1 MLGNMGDIRKK
12 TEEHTKD
19 GASFGGFGGRLSYES
34 RQTRASRLLG
44 RLAIGTAMCLLLGTF
59 GTLCGMLMFH
69 LVSDN
74 HSLYSQNLPILQASD
89 DKDDTEKRGFVL
101 SNIST
106 NVSVIRNSA
115 AVENVTK
122 EEAERYRIPTGV
134 MVHELLE
141 NSSLYNA
148 GVLQGDIIVELD
160 GTEISNFTQLG
171 SLIGECNGRTVWLK
185 VFRNNSYVKLYAS
198 FD

>member
-1 MLGNMGDIRKK
+1 MLGNTGDIRKK
-12 TEEHTKD
+12 TEEHTND

-74 HSLYSQNLPILQASD
+74 HSLYSQNLPLLQASA
-89 DKDDTEKRGFVL
+89 DKKDGENRGFVL
-101 SNIST
+101 SDSSSNIS
-106 NVSVIRNSA
+106 VVHNSA

-122 EEAERYRIPTGV
+122 EQSERYRIPIGV
-134 MVHELLE
+134 MVHELLK
-141 NSSLYNA
+141 SGSLYNA
-148 GVLQGDIIVELD
+148 GVIEGDIIVELD
-160 GTEISNFTQLG
+160 GTEINDFTQLN
-171 SLIGECNGRTVWLK
+171 SLIGECKGKTVWMK

>member
-12 TEEHTKD
+12 TEECTKG
-19 GASFGGFGGRLSYES
+19 GAAFGGFGGRLSYES
-34 RQTRASRLLG
+34 QQTRASRILG

-59 GTLCGMLMFH
+59 GTLCGVLMFH
-69 LVSDN
+69 LVNDN
-74 HSLYSQNLPILQASD
+74 HSLYSQNLPLLQASA
-89 DKDDTEKRGFVL
+89 DKNVVENRGFVF
-101 SNIST
+101 SNAST
-106 NVSVIRNSA
+106 NVSVILNSA

-122 EEAERYRIPTGV
+122 EESERYRIPMGV

-148 GVLQGDIIVELD
+148 GVLRGDIIVGLD
-160 GTEISNFTQLG
+160 GTEITDFTQLR
-171 SLIGECNGRTVWLK
+171 SLLGERKGKTACLK

>member
-1 MLGNMGDIRKK
+1 MLGNVSDIRKK
-12 TEEHTKD
+12 TEEHNNG
-19 GASFGGFGGRLSYES
+19 GATFGGFGGRLSYES
-34 RQTRASRLLG
+34 QQNRTSRLLG

-69 LVSDN
+69 LVNDN
-74 HSLYSQNLPILQASD
+74 HSLYSQNLPATQSD
-89 DKDDTEKRGFVL
+89 GDENGAENRGFVFS
-101 SNIST
+101 SNSS

-122 EEAERYRIPTGV
+122 EESERYRIPMGV

-148 GVLQGDIIVELD
+148 GVVEGDIIVELD
-160 GTEISNFTQLG
+160 GTEIVDFTQLG
-171 SLIGECNGRTVWLK
+171 TLIGECNGKTVWLK